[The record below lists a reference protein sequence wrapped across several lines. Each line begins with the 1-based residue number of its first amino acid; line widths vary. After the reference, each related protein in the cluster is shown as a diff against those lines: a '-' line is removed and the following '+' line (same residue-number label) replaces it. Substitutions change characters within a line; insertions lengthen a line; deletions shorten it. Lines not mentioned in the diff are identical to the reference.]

1 MAFRLHAVGGLC
13 NRLRAV
19 LSHLA
24 AYEDLDVLW
33 DGGLVHPLDSVR
45 QLGDKNTHFR
55 DLYEP
60 MTGVRFIDGHVGAH
74 ISHGICDKAPAD
86 WRKHYA
92 SLRPLPTIAA
102 RIAAVR
108 AGLGEGYLACHVRR
122 TDMVP
127 LAKRVGSHVTTD
139 EEYRAWVDQWDTSR
153 PIWLASDNGETQ
165 RKFTSWYGS
174 RVRYLAP
181 LGGQEAAEEHD
192 HRVYSPLE
200 DGVVDMYVAAQ
211 AAHFCGGGNLGSFTH
226 TIQILH
232 LQHHGRA
239 VPDIGG
245 WP

>member
-1 MAFRLHAVGGLC
+1 
-13 NRLRAV
+13 LRAV

-24 AYEDLDVLW
+24 AYEHIELLW

-55 DLYEP
+55 ELFEP
-60 MTGVRFIDGHVGAH
+60 LTGVQFIEGHVGAH
-74 ISHGICDKAPAD
+74 ITHGICDKAPPD

-92 SLRPLPTIAA
+92 SLRPLPALAA
-102 RIAAVR
+102 RIASVR
-108 AGLGEGYLACHVRR
+108 AGLGPEYLAVHVRR

-127 LAKRVGSHVTTD
+127 LARRLGNAVTSD
-139 EEYRAWVDQWDTSR
+139 EEYQAWVAQQPADL

-165 RKFTSWYGS
+165 RKFRSWYGS

-181 LGGQEAAEEHD
+181 LGGLESAEEHD
-192 HRVYSPLE
+192 HRVYSPIE

-211 AAHFCGGGNLGSFTH
+211 ATHFCGAGNLGSFTH

-232 LQHHGRA
+232 LIHHGLP